1 LSGFFG
7 VPGFNTSLAFNFA
20 NPKITDELARI
31 APGRNKSA
39 AAFVLVMRPWP
50 SSALKLEP

>member
-20 NPKITDELARI
+20 NPKLTDELARI